1 LITEIRDFINGQ
13 LREIMIEKLY
23 KKLIQGKINQLNQL
37 DLITENISNIRTS
50 IKEYFTELE
59 KYTKIMKNLGEIIK
73 SEYDKNNFV
82 VYDEIM
88 EIVKI
93 FLILERTTRYI
104 CCFY

>member
-1 LITEIRDFINGQ
+1 
-13 LREIMIEKLY
+13 MIDKFY
-23 KKLIQGKINQLNQL
+23 KKLIQGKINQINQL
-37 DLITENISNIRTS
+37 DLITENISKIRTS

-59 KYTKIMKNLGEIIK
+59 KYISIMKNLGEIIK

-93 FLILERTTRYI
+93 FLISERTTRYI